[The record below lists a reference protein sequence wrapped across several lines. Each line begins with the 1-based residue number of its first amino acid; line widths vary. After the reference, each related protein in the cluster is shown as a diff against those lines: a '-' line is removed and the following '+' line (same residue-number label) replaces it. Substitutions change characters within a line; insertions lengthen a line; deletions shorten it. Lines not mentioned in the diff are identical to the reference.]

1 MIKMKVPMTPSMA
14 PSQNHD
20 FGAPKSWFWL
30 GAMLGVIGTFI
41 LIIQP
46 NKASAHDAKTNDA
59 TDPL

>member
-1 MIKMKVPMTPSMA
+1 MLVCGFITAAIAERK
-14 PSQNHD
+14 
-20 FGAPKSWFWL
+20 GYAPKSWFWL
-30 GAMLGVIGTFI
+30 GALLGVIGTFI

>member
-1 MIKMKVPMTPSMA
+1 MLVCGFITAAIAERK
-14 PSQNHD
+14 
-20 FGAPKSWFWL
+20 GYAPKSWFWL